1 MGRIASKLLENE
13 RVTVKLEAYKKIFDE
28 KVKKLTMKIDNIE
41 DVIQDMSNELW
52 QLRTTVFKYAR
63 GEKFVALTVVMS

>member
-13 RVTVKLEAYKKIFDE
+13 RVTVELEAYKKIFDE

-52 QLRTTVFKYAR
+52 QQRTIVFKYAR